1 MKLTAAAKVAGLAAY
16 LIGLTSKRAL
26 YTNTQ
31 AVAKDIVDMSW
42 ARQSLLPAIY
52 NGIVLTG

>member
-16 LIGLTSKRAL
+16 LIGLSSKRAL
-26 YTNTQ
+26 YTSTK
-31 AVAKDIVDMSW
+31 AVADDIISMAW
-42 ARQSLLPAIY
+42 ARQGVPAIY

>member
-1 MKLTAAAKVAGLAAY
+1 MKLTAAAKAAGLAAY
-16 LIGLTSKRAL
+16 LIGLSSKRAL

-31 AVAKDIVDMSW
+31 AVADDMVNMAW
-42 ARQSLLPAIY
+42 ARQSLPAIY